1 MRKALILFFTLILT
15 LGLTACVHAEAVKVM
30 TSFYPMYIF
39 ALNVF
44 DGIDAIEIDCMTA
57 PETGCL
63 HDYQLL
69 VGDMM
74 KLSDAAALIV
84 CGAGMENYLP
94 DVQEQFAELKIIDC
108 SKGIE
113 LLAEDEEE
121 GEWNAHTWL
130 DARNAIQIV
139 QTIAE
144 ESSQLFPEYADQILA
159 NAQGYADRL
168 NALDQQIKEE
178 LLPVQGKA
186 IVTFH
191 DAFPYFAMAYGLQI
205 AAVISE
211 EHEETLSPAQLSQVI
226 ETVREAGN
234 PPLFTEPQYSDV
246 AAYAVS
252 AETGAPIYTLD
263 PLVNGAYEKDAYE
276 TGMQRN
282 AEALL
287 EAFAQ

>member
-1 MRKALILFFTLILT
+1 MRKALILFFALILT
-15 LGLTACVHAEAVKVM
+15 LGLTACVHAETVKVM

-44 DGIDAIEIDCMTA
+44 DGIDAIELDCMTA

-84 CGAGMENYLP
+84 CGAGMENYLS
-94 DVQEQFAELKIIDC
+94 DAQEQFAELKIIDC

-191 DAFPYFAMAYGLQI
+191 DAFPYFAQAYGLQI

-234 PPLFTEPQYSDV
+234 PPLFTEPQYSDM
-246 AAYAVS
+246 AAYAIS

>member
-1 MRKALILFFTLILT
+1 MRKALILFFALILT
-15 LGLTACVHAEAVKVM
+15 LGLTACVHAETVKVM

-44 DGIDAIEIDCMTA
+44 DGIDAIELDCMTA

-84 CGAGMENYLP
+84 CGAGMENYLS
-94 DVQEQFAELKIIDC
+94 DAQEQFAELKIIDC

-159 NAQGYADRL
+159 NAQAYADRL

-191 DAFPYFAMAYGLQI
+191 DAFPYFAQAYGLQI

-246 AAYAVS
+246 AAYAIS

>member
-1 MRKALILFFTLILT
+1 MRKALILFFALILT
-15 LGLTACVHAEAVKVM
+15 LGLTACVHAETVKVM

-44 DGIDAIEIDCMTA
+44 DGIDAIELDCMTA

-84 CGAGMENYLP
+84 CGAGMENYLS
-94 DVQEQFAELKIIDC
+94 DAQEQFAELKIIDC

-113 LLAEDEEE
+113 LLAEDAEE

-159 NAQGYADRL
+159 NAQAYADRL

-191 DAFPYFAMAYGLQI
+191 DAFPYFAQAYGLQI

-246 AAYAVS
+246 AAYAIS